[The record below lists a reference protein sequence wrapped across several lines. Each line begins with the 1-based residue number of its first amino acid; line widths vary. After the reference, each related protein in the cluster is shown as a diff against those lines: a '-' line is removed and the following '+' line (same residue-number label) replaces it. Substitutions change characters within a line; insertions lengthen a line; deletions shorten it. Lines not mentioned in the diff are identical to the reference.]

1 MATFTTDEKVQLL
14 LKSSLGKPTTG
25 LDLEFYSEP
34 SVANSRPA
42 VLTSQIYA
50 DEIPST
56 RPADGWST
64 GVADTTLAS
73 YISGMSDG
81 QTLNHSTYNI
91 QYVHKATLSIITPG
105 NNISY
110 RAMSGD
116 TNLLQFSVPFN
127 LDETGGYGMNL
138 YRSTGAQIFDGEGD
152 WLVSNDTGVLTFFE
166 YTNVQSY
173 VSDSLQPKLSFFRY
187 VGSFGLSSFSS
198 LWNDSSNEIYHTA
211 KTVCVGRTTTSS
223 PGSYDF
229 ECQSD
234 AKFHSTVFANDVVC
248 ESDIRLKTDIRA
260 IQNPL
265 KKLHRLR
272 GVEYRWKGT
281 GQKSAG
287 LLAQDV
293 QSVLPQS
300 VCRLSACDKNGLLG
314 VKYNH
319 MIGLL
324 TECVKQQQEEI
335 QEQKQRIKRLE
346 ERVKNLE

>member
-34 SVANSRPA
+34 SVANSRPG

-56 RPADGWST
+56 RPADGWNT

-81 QTLNHSTYNI
+81 DTLNHGTYNI

-105 NNISY
+105 NHISY
-110 RAMSGD
+110 RAMSGE

-127 LDETGGYGMNL
+127 LDETGGYGMQL
-138 YRSTGAQIFDGEGD
+138 YRSTGSPIFDGEGD
-152 WLVSNDTGVLTFFE
+152 WLVDNNTGVLTFFE
-166 YTNVQSY
+166 YSTVQSY
-173 VSDSLQPKLSFFRY
+173 VSDSLRPKLSFFRY
-187 VGSFGLSSFSS
+187 TGSFGLSSFSS
-198 LWNDSSNEIYHTA
+198 LWVDSTNEIYHTA

-223 PGSYDF
+223 PGSFDF

-234 AKFHSTVFANDVVC
+234 AKFHSTVFAHDIVA
-248 ESDIRLKTDIRA
+248 ESDIRLKKDIEV
-260 IQNPL
+260 IKDPI
-265 KKLHRLR
+265 KKLQLLR
-272 GVEYRWKGT
+272 GVEYRWKDT
-281 GQKSAG
+281 NRKAAG

-293 QSVLPQS
+293 ESVLPQS
-300 VCRLSACDKNGLLG
+300 VCCLSEKDGLLG

-319 MIGLL
+319 ICGLL
-324 TECVKQQQEEI
+324 VECLKKQQEQL
-335 QEQKQRIKRLE
+335 QEQKERIQRLE
-346 ERVKNLE
+346 ERLKDLD